1 MKNISLGFSLRDLTY
16 LVAVAEELSFR
27 KAAERCCVSQSTLS
41 IQVKKCEEYLGVE
54 VFERAQHYV
63 SVTPV
68 GADIVALA
76 RVAVDAAQFIK
87 EIASHTHANRSTFG
101 SAPESTPSAL

>member
-1 MKNISLGFSLRDLTY
+1 MKNINLGFSLRDLSY

-41 IQVKKCEEYLGVE
+41 IQVKKCEAYLGVE

-68 GADIVALA
+68 GADIIALA

-87 EIASHTHANRSTFG
+87 EIASRTHTEQSKFNSVPAV
-101 SAPESTPSAL
+101 PSSRP

>member
-1 MKNISLGFSLRDLTY
+1 MKNINLGFSLRDLSY

-87 EIASHTHANRSTFG
+87 EIANQTHANRSAFG
-101 SAPESTPSAL
+101 SVPESPTRL